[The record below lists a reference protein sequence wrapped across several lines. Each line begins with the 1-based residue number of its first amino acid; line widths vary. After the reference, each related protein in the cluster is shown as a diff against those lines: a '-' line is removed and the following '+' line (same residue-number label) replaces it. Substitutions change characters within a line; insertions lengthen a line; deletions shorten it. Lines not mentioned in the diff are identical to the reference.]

1 MSQITI
7 MDSVLLNAHS
17 ILRWAVLLF
26 GLYAITKS
34 ARGLLYKQDYTPQ
47 HNMAATLFIASVH
60 LQIVLGLLLYVAR
73 DWANNLSKM
82 GEIMSDP
89 VQRFWTVEH
98 SVGMLLAAVL
108 VQIGRTKS
116 KKATETSKKHKTTLI
131 YFTIGLLIILA
142 MIPWPFRE
150 IIGAGRSWFPI

>member
-7 MDSVLLNAHS
+7 MDSALLNAHS

-73 DWANNLSKM
+73 GWANNLSKM
-82 GEIMSDP
+82 GDP

-98 SVGMLLAAVL
+98 FVGMLLAAVL

-116 KKATETSKKHKTTLI
+116 KKATEAPKKHKTALI
-131 YFTIGLLIILA
+131 YFTIGSTHYTSYDSLA
-142 MIPWPFRE
+142 I
-150 IIGAGRSWFPI
+150 